1 MRITRISRLRGCG
14 IFRDFSWPKD
24 LPELGRYNL
33 IYGWNWTGKTT
44 LSRIF
49 RSLELCQQPSV
60 GQVVLCINGRDIGNE
75 EFLESTIQIRVFNRD
90 FIEES
95 VFRKDGGD
103 LPPIFV
109 FGKESVEIQKE
120 VEKLQTELASAKSN
134 LDDVRSQKDRA
145 EKEFERFCIE
155 KARVIKNALRSPGV
169 NKYNNYDKAAFRSD
183 AENMARAGNSA
194 THRLSDE
201 EHEKL
206 LVQHRAM
213 QKTKLKEITYSLP
226 ELEAIADQVSS
237 LLKTSVVSSAIEALK
252 HDPELAEWSRS
263 GLILHLKRNAERCLF
278 CEQPLPKERLATL
291 EAHFS
296 AQYEQFME
304 KLDDWINRLNGLS
317 NEAAEL
323 QLPHKAE
330 LYEDL
335 KPEYEIAQ
343 TGLRKTLEAA
353 ESFFKAIVQALT
365 DKKRRPFDPADL
377 KLEVPDVDN
386 EALKKLNAVIRKHNQ
401 ACDEFQTRVDAA
413 RERLALDMI
422 ANELDEFL
430 RLRNTVEQ
438 AATHADE
445 AEKEVQCL
453 KEKIN
458 RLEQQIVEHR
468 RPAAEL
474 NEDLR
479 KYLGHDELRLEIKET
494 GYTITRGREQARTLS
509 EGEMTA
515 ISLLY
520 FLKSLQDRR
529 FDLANSVVV
538 LDDPVS
544 SLDANAL
551 YFAFGLIREFTQNA
565 GQLIIL
571 THNFAFFR
579 QVRNWFHYLKGQK
592 KKDISQRP
600 ARFYMLECVRD
611 QNGRCA
617 TIRTLDPLLEEY
629 DSEYHYL
636 FARIYRAASED
647 RPLYLEQNYEL
658 PNMARRLIETF
669 LAFRQPQMAGELWQK
684 MKELEFDEAKKI
696 RILRFV
702 HTHSHS
708 SALEEPEHDLSVLA
722 EGPAVIKDLL
732 ELIKSMDPKHYSAMI
747 EIVNKHREAGD
758 GEDEVVM

>member
-14 IFRDFSWPKD
+14 IFRDFYWPND
-24 LPELGRYNL
+24 LPEFGRYNL

-44 LSRIF
+44 LSRVF
-49 RSLELCQQPSV
+49 RSLELRQQPLT
-60 GQVVLCINGRDIGNE
+60 GHVVLGINGRDIRGE
-75 EFLESTIQIRVFNRD
+75 EFPDSTVHIRVFNRD

-120 VEKLQTELASAKSN
+120 IEKLQLEQTSAQSN
-134 LDDVRSQKDRA
+134 LKDVRSEKDRA

-155 KARVIKNALRSPGV
+155 QARVIKDTLRSPGA
-169 NKYNNYDKAAFRSD
+169 NKYNNYDKADFRSD
-183 AENMARAGNSA
+183 AEKMARDSNG
-194 THRLSDE
+194 TTYRLSDE
-201 EHEKL
+201 ERDKL
-206 LVQHRAM
+206 LVQHRAR
-213 QKTKLKEITYSLP
+213 QKSKLKEITYSLP
-226 ELEAIADQVSS
+226 ELEAIADQVSK
-237 LLKTSVVSSAIEALK
+237 LLRTSVVSSAIEAFKL
-252 HDPELAEWSRS
+252 DPELAEWSRS
-263 GLILHLKRNAERCLF
+263 GLTLHRKRNAERCLF

-296 AQYEQFME
+296 TQYEEFMQ
-304 KLDDWINRLNGLS
+304 KLDESIEWLQKLS
-317 NEAAEL
+317 KAAAEL

-335 KPEYEIAQ
+335 EPDYETAQ
-343 TGLRKTLEAA
+343 TGIRKTLEAT
-353 ESFFKAIVQALT
+353 ESFFKEALQALT
-365 DKKRRPFDPADL
+365 DKKRRPFDSVDL
-377 KLEVPDVDN
+377 MLEVPNVDN
-386 EALKKLNAVIRKHNQ
+386 EALQKLNAVIRKHNK

-413 RERLALDMI
+413 REGLALDMI
-422 ANELDEFL
+422 ANALDEFL
-430 RLRNTVEQ
+430 RLRNAMEQ
-438 AATHADE
+438 ATAHADE
-445 AEKEVQCL
+445 VEKEFRRL
-453 KEKIN
+453 EEKIN
-458 RLEQQIVEHR
+458 RLEGQIVEHR
-468 RPAAEL
+468 RPAGEL
-474 NEDLR
+474 NEDLC
-479 KYLGHDELRLEIKET
+479 KYLGHDELHLDIKET
-494 GYTITRGREQARTLS
+494 GYTIKRGHEQACALS

-520 FLKSLQDRR
+520 FLKSLRDRR
-529 FDLANSVVV
+529 FDLARGVVV

-551 YFAFGLIREFTQNA
+551 YLAFGFIRECTQNA

-592 KKDISQRP
+592 KKDPSQRP
-600 ARFYMLECVRD
+600 ARFYMLGCVRD
-611 QNGRCA
+611 QNGRRA
-617 TIRTLDPLLEEY
+617 SIRGLDPLLEEY

-636 FARIYRAASED
+636 FARIYRASTED
-647 RPLYLEQNYEL
+647 RSVDLEQNYEL
-658 PNMARRLIETF
+658 PNMARRLLETF

-722 EGPAVIKDLL
+722 EGPAVIRDLL
-732 ELIKSMDPKHYSAMI
+732 ELIESLDPKHYSAMI